1 MMKYGAILLFLGL
14 ILLAGCDDHFHALWH
29 GEKLPS
35 GGMIKVVSF
44 NLVWGIEHDDRDVS
58 KDSFAIE
65 YVTANPRG
73 DVRQREAEAAEVFE
87 LIRPVSELWGFRTA
101 SMSAFPTLAR
111 KGRYDLYWFE
121 RQADGQWSFK
131 RSDAKVFAND

>member
-1 MMKYGAILLFLGL
+1 MMKYCALLLSLGL

-29 GEKLPS
+29 GERLPS
-35 GGMIKVVSF
+35 GGLIKVVSF

-73 DVRQREAEAAEVFE
+73 DVQQREAEAAEVFE
-87 LIRPVSELWGFRTA
+87 FVRPVSELWGFRSA
-101 SMSAFPTLAR
+101 SMSAFPTLTR
-111 KGRYDLYWFE
+111 KGRYDLYWYQ
-121 RQADGQWSFK
+121 RGPDGPWSNT
-131 RSDAKVFAND
+131 RSESKVFAND